1 MLDSIDTEYIELTA
15 AQADRMEPAL
25 GAWFAEAVRLMVE
38 ASERAAAGN
47 IHAALSSL
55 AAVPRVHS
63 MLVESCA
70 ELLGPSDPPDQHQAS
85 TGLYL

>member
-15 AQADRMEPAL
+15 GSCEHADPAL
-25 GAWFAEAVRLMVE
+25 GAWFAEAIRLMVE
-38 ASERAAAGN
+38 ASDRVASGDL
-47 IHAALSSL
+47 HAALSSL

-63 MLVESCA
+63 MLFETCSQLLEQADDA
-70 ELLGPSDPPDQHQAS
+70 EPDVLS